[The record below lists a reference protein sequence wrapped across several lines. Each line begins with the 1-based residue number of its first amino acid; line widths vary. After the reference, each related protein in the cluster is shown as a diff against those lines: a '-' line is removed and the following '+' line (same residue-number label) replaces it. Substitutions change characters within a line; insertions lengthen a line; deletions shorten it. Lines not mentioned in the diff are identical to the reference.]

1 MFTMN
6 KNNSFKLILLI
17 IILSFLFGILG
28 SVVSDRFILPQIYKN
43 FYSHYTNN
51 NTNATRPIIE
61 PMKVIETTAESS
73 IINVAKTV
81 SPSVVS
87 IVITKELTTYYTNP
101 FDLFFN
107 DPFFNDPF
115 FNGPGIP
122 RTPQQAPKTEK
133 RTVGGGSG
141 FIITQ
146 DGLVLTNKHVVDDP
160 QADYTIITKDGT
172 EYKAVVV
179 TKDPLNDMAILR
191 METKDGKPVSN
202 MPVVKF
208 ISNIKN
214 IQVGQMVVAIGNALA
229 QFDNTVTTGVIS
241 AKERDITAGGGFG
254 TNVEQLKG
262 LIQTDA
268 SINPG
273 NSGGPL
279 VSLSG
284 EVLGINTA
292 IASGAQGIGFAI
304 PLDEQTINRILQQI
318 QKYGKI
324 VRPYLGVRYVMITPD
339 MNKQYHLGTNQGAW
353 IKADQDLPS
362 VIAGTP
368 AAKAGLK
375 GGDIITK
382 VDGKVL
388 DSKYT
393 LQDAVA
399 EKNPGDTIT
408 LTILRD
414 GKEQAISV
422 HLEERTDQNQNS
434 NQNG

>member
-1 MFTMN
+1 MN
-6 KNNSFKLILLI
+6 KNNSFKLIILI

-28 SVVSDRFILPQIYKN
+28 SVVSDRFILPQIYNN
-43 FYSHYTNN
+43 FYGHYTNN

-61 PMKVIETTAESS
+61 PTKVIETTAESS
-73 IINVAKTV
+73 IIDVAKEV

-87 IVITKELTTYYTNP
+87 IVITKELTTYYNDP
-101 FDLFFN
+101 FNLFFN
-107 DPFFNDPF
+107 DPFSNDPF
-115 FNGPGIP
+115 FNGQQPIP

-133 RTVGGGSG
+133 QTVGGGSG
-141 FIITQ
+141 FMITQ

-191 METKDGKPVSN
+191 MKTKDGKAVSN

-208 ISNIKN
+208 ISDIKN

-241 AKERDITAGGGFG
+241 AKGREITAGGGFG
-254 TNVEQLKG
+254 MNVEQLKG

-318 QKYGKI
+318 QQYGKI

-339 MNKQYHLGTNQGAW
+339 MNKQYNLGTNQGAW
-353 IKADQDLPS
+353 IKADQDLPP
-362 VIAGTP
+362 VVAGTP

-375 GGDIITK
+375 GGDIVTK
-382 VDGKVL
+382 VDGKAL
-388 DSKYT
+388 DDKYT

-414 GKEQAISV
+414 GKEQELSV